1 VLCYRRAVRRNLN
14 AILAVAVAVGGL
26 RAARAAEVSRVVS
39 GSQEKGDLVDLHLS
53 VGWTHESR
61 RASIRRELEG
71 QATGGQIALRN
82 DLVFRE
88 SRDALRL
95 RADVGVW
102 RDLSLFLALPL
113 VLADD
118 RSLGFDRS
126 ACGFGGGP
134 ACIDENNASIL
145 RDGIL
150 PGFGAPSYGLDSAHQ
165 RPFQRPS
172 ESVFRGP
179 TRKGLEYLAVG
190 ASWALLNQ
198 DRDFTHPT
206 WIVRAEARFAVGK
219 DMRFDP
225 LHAGA
230 NSAVGPG
237 FNQFVFSTIF
247 SRRLWTLEPYLGGW
261 YLLPVATSGS
271 PLGRDV
277 LGKGAADGPQHRAG
291 ADFGVEAAV
300 WDDPRS
306 QRRITF
312 ELGGRLE
319 LRMLGLAQGPL
330 WEPLAGSPSCPKDK
344 TACRRDVDTD
354 LSGDGVVDPN
364 PGTTHVPA
372 YGILGGQAGFGVRSG
387 RYLRFRGLFGLAYEQ
402 DHFLSDGRSGLDL
415 YDIPGRRFRLE
426 DGVSWNFLV
435 EGGLLF

>member
-1 VLCYRRAVRRNLN
+1 VLCYRRTVRRNLN
-14 AILAVAVAVGGL
+14 AVLAVAVALGGL
-26 RAARAAEVSRVVS
+26 QAARAAEVTRVVS
-39 GSQEKGDLVDLHLS
+39 GSLGPGAWVDVHLS
-53 VGWTHESR
+53 LGWTHDSR
-61 RASIRRELEG
+61 RAAIKREIEG

-82 DLVFRE
+82 DLVFRQT
-88 SRDALRL
+88 RDALHL

-102 RDLSLFLALPL
+102 RDLSLFLALPI

-118 RSLGFDRS
+118 RSLDFDRS
-126 ACGFGGGP
+126 ACGFGAAPG
-134 ACIDENNASIL
+134 CVDENNATIL

-150 PGFGAPSYGLDSAHQ
+150 PGFGAPSFGLDSPHQ
-165 RPFQRPS
+165 RPFQHPS
-172 ESVFRGP
+172 QTVFRGP

-206 WIVRAEARFAVGK
+206 WIVRAEARFAVGA

-230 NSAVGPG
+230 STSVGPG

-247 SRRLWTLEPYLGGW
+247 SRRLWTFEPYVGGW

-271 PLGRDV
+271 PVSRDV
-277 LGKGAADGPQHRAG
+277 LGKGAADTPVHRAG
-291 ADFGVEAAV
+291 AEFGVEAAV

-312 ELGGRLE
+312 ELGGRME
-319 LRMLGLAQGPL
+319 LRMAGLEQGPL
-330 WEPLAGSPSCPKDK
+330 WEPLAGSPSCPKVT
-344 TACRRDVDTD
+344 TACRRDVDVD
-354 LSGDGVVDPN
+354 LNGDGVVDPN
-364 PGTTHVPA
+364 PGTTHTPA
-372 YGILGGQAGFGVRSG
+372 YGVLGGQAGLGVRAG
-387 RYLRFRGLFGLAYEQ
+387 RYLRFRGLFGLSYEQ
-402 DHFLSDGRSGLDL
+402 DHFLTDARSGIDV

-426 DGVSWNFLV
+426 DGMAWNFLV

>member
-1 VLCYRRAVRRNLN
+1 MLCYRRAVRRNLN

-39 GSQEKGDLVDLHLS
+39 GSKGPGDLVDIQLS
-53 VGWTHESR
+53 LGWTHESR
-61 RASIRRELEG
+61 RAALKRELEG

-82 DLVFRE
+82 DLVYRQT
-88 SRDALRL
+88 RDALRL
-95 RADVGVW
+95 RADVGIW

-118 RSLGFDRS
+118 RSLDFDRS
-126 ACGFGGGP
+126 SCGALAAAG
-134 ACIDENNASIL
+134 CVDENNATLL

-150 PGFGAPSYGLDSAHQ
+150 PGYGMASFGLDAQHQ

-172 ESVFRGP
+172 ETVFRGP
-179 TRKGLEYLAVG
+179 TRKGLEYLALG

-206 WIVRAEARFAVGK
+206 WIVRLEARLAVGG

-225 LHAGA
+225 QHAGA

-237 FNQFVFSTIF
+237 FHQFVLSTIF
-247 SRRLWTLEPYLGGW
+247 SRRLWTLEPFVDGW

-271 PLGRDV
+271 PLAREV
-277 LGKGAADGPQHRAG
+277 LGKRAADSPQHRAG
-291 ADFGVEAAV
+291 ADFGLEVVA
-300 WDDPRS
+300 WDDPRG
-306 QRRITF
+306 QRRITL

-319 LRMLGLAQGPL
+319 LRMFGLEQGPL
-330 WEPLAGSPSCPKDK
+330 WEPLAGAAACAKDK
-344 TACRRDVDTD
+344 TTCRRDVDSD
-354 LSGDGVVDPN
+354 LTGDGQVDPN
-364 PGTTHVPA
+364 PGTTRTPA
-372 YGILGGQAGFGVRSG
+372 YGILGGQAGIGVRSG

-402 DHFLSDGRSGLDL
+402 DHFLSDGFSGSDVYDL
-415 YDIPGRRFRLE
+415 PGRRFRLE
-426 DGVSWNFLV
+426 DGVSWNFMI

>member
-1 VLCYRRAVRRNLN
+1 VRRNLN
-14 AILAVAVAVGGL
+14 ALLAVAVAVCGV
-26 RAARAAEVSRVVS
+26 RAARAAEVTRVVS
-39 GSQEKGDLVDLHLS
+39 GSRQKGDWVDIDLS
-53 VGWTHESR
+53 LGWTHEAR
-61 RASIRRELEG
+61 RAAIKRELEG

-82 DLVFRE
+82 DLVFRQ

-102 RDLSLFLALPL
+102 RDLSLFLALPI

-118 RSLGFDRS
+118 RSLDFDRS
-126 ACGFGGGP
+126 SCGFGAAPG
-134 ACIDENNASIL
+134 CIDENNATIL

-150 PGFGAPSYGLDSAHQ
+150 PGFGSPSFGLDSRHQ

-172 ESVFRGP
+172 ETVFRGP
-179 TRKGLEYLAVG
+179 TRKGLEYLGLG

-206 WIVRAEARFAVGK
+206 WIVRAEARFAVGA

-230 NSAVGPG
+230 NTAAGPG
-237 FNQFVFSTIF
+237 VHQFLFSTIF
-247 SRRLWTLEPYLGGW
+247 SRRLWTLEPYVGGW

-271 PLGRDV
+271 PLAREV
-277 LGKGAADGPQHRAG
+277 LGKRAADTPQHRAG
-291 ADFGVEAAV
+291 ADFGVEAMV

-319 LRMLGLAQGPL
+319 LRMLGLEQGPL
-330 WEPLAGSPSCPKDK
+330 WEPLAGSPGCPSMPG
-344 TACRRDVDTD
+344 ACRRDVDTD
-354 LSGDGVVDPN
+354 LNGDGRIDPN
-364 PGTTHVPA
+364 PGTTRVPA
-372 YGILGGQAGFGVRSG
+372 YGILGGQAGLAVRAG

-402 DHFLSDGRSGLDL
+402 DHFLSDGRSGNDL

-426 DGVSWNFLV
+426 DGVTWNFLL
-435 EGGLLF
+435 EGSVLF